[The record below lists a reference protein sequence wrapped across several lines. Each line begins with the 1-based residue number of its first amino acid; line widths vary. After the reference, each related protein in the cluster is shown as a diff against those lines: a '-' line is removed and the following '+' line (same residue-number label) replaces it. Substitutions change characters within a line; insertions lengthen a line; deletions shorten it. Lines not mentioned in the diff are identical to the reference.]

1 MAENGDPCSQHLPT
15 RSGEGGKEAKV
26 LIMDMGFSMEPDWA
40 QSPEQVKPAC
50 QHNL

>member
-1 MAENGDPCSQHLPT
+1 MGTPAANHLPT

-40 QSPEQVKPAC
+40 QSP
-50 QHNL
+50 